1 MAKALGVGGIFFKAR
16 DPAALLE
23 WYSRALGLPAADGCV
38 AFAPADMPERSYM
51 VWSPFAAGTDYFE
64 PSPQPFM
71 FNLVVDDV
79 EGALAQVEAAGGQR
93 VGTIDDYD
101 YGRFGWF
108 LDPEGN
114 KVEVWEP
121 R

>member
-23 WYSRALGLPAADGCV
+23 WYGRALGLPAADGCV
-38 AFAPADMPERSYM
+38 AFAPADMPDRSYT
-51 VWSPFAAGTDYFE
+51 VWSPFAADTDYFE
-64 PSPQPFM
+64 PSKQPFM

-93 VGTIDDYD
+93 VGGVDDYD

-114 KVEVWEP
+114 KVELWEP